1 MADLAVA
8 RERLTRL
15 GFTVAPNGLH
25 PFGTQN
31 CCVYFADGTFL
42 EPLAV
47 ADPTKTAQ
55 AALQGNVFVARDR
68 SYRTRCGEEG
78 FSALVF
84 GTDDADTDHRQ
95 FVERGVSAG
104 DPLSFSRPFTDAS
117 GKADVASFKLAFAAD
132 PGAPDVFFF
141 TCERV
146 NAPAVDR
153 SALQRHRNGVVR
165 IKAVLLATPNPEK
178 FARLLGEAVGT
189 SGSEARDG
197 LRFSALNG
205 DVVMAS
211 HSQTTSLHDGMLL
224 STIVFGVGSVP
235 DLSPIL
241 SDAGVDYLSE
251 NGAVIV
257 PAAPGQG
264 ARFIFEE
271 LQ

>member
-1 MADLAVA
+1 MTSSPRPIDHCVLPMADLAVA

-235 DLSPIL
+235 DRSWPRW
-241 SDAGVDYLSE
+241 
-251 NGAVIV
+251 
-257 PAAPGQG
+257 
-264 ARFIFEE
+264 ARR
-271 LQ
+271 